1 MPIEHG
7 LTHAEYLSRRAV
19 SNSLMTDLKR
29 SPAYCWAMNIN
40 PARPKR
46 KSTAAMLAGTL
57 AHCMIL
63 EPDEF
68 PHRYSIRP
76 DGMDLRTK
84 AGKEWQERQYGR
96 EPASLQQ
103 EDDAMAQRAA
113 VLAVPELAEILENGE
128 AEVSAFWTD
137 EATGLL
143 CKARPDW
150 LHHRKDGRCVIL
162 DIKTTSENGP
172 DDFGRSVNTFGYHRQ
187 AAHYI
192 DGVEAC
198 GLDVAEFRFA
208 IVTSAYPFLAYT
220 AVLDEDTLQQG
231 REEVAELRALYAECV
246 TSNHWPHHIGTQ
258 IVGLPAWAR
267 RSIEIEVGYV

>member
-1 MPIEHG
+1 MSIERG
-7 LTHAEYLSRRAV
+7 MTHAEYLSRRAV
-19 SNSLMTDLKR
+19 SNSLMSDLKR
-29 SPAYCWAMNIN
+29 SPAYCWAMNMN

-63 EPDEF
+63 EPKEWGL
-68 PHRYSIRP
+68 RYSVRP
-76 DGMDLRTK
+76 DGLDLRTK
-84 AGKEWQERQYGR
+84 AGKEWAERQCG
-96 EPASLQQ
+96 EPVSLSQ
-103 EDDAMAQRAA
+103 EMDAEFQRAA
-113 VLAVPELAEILENGE
+113 VTDVPELSEILSSGE
-128 AEVSAFWTD
+128 PELSVFWTD
-137 EATGLL
+137 EATGLQ

-150 LHHRKDGRCVIL
+150 LHQRKDGRYVIL
-162 DIKTTSENGP
+162 DLKTTSETGP

-208 IVTSAYPFLAYT
+208 VVTSAYPFLAYT

-231 REEVAELRALYAECV
+231 REEVAELRALYAECQRA
-246 TSNHWPHHIGTQ
+246 NHWPHHVGTQ